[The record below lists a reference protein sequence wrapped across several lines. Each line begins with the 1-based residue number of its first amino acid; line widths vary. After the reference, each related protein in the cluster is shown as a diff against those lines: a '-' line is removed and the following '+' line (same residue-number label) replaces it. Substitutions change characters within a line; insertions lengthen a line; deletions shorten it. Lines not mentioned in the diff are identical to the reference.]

1 MDLMSTLV
9 DLLDRLQ
16 ARPMWPDSE
25 LTKPSAGIA
34 TTADRRAISGEDVP
48 SRNNR
53 ETPTTQCEWPHTEG
67 HCNGQLYAPHR
78 SPLGGGSHTEGQD
91 IPNSTHFPIRITAPQ
106 VMIVSPLSSYYLK
119 GQLAGQ
125 HSKILV
131 DTGSPLSRQ
140 TSGSIW
146 MHWASPQLWNN
157 YTLNSSWQSPAVT
170 AWHSLYT
177 PQVRWKSLPSWS
189 DCGWQYNSNSE
200 LTL

>member
-53 ETPTTQCEWPHTEG
+53 ETPTAQCEWPHTEG

-78 SPLGGGSHTEGQD
+78 SPLGGGSHTEGPGHTQLHTFPDHGYCSTGDDRKPLVIILSEGTVGRSTQQD
-91 IPNSTHFPIRITAPQ
+91 LGWYRVTFVQTDQWEHLDA
-106 VMIVSPLSSYYLK
+106 LSQPSAVK
-119 GQLAGQ
+119 QLYA
-125 HSKILV
+125 
-131 DTGSPLSRQ
+131 
-140 TSGSIW
+140 
-146 MHWASPQLWNN
+146 
-157 YTLNSSWQSPAVT
+157 
-170 AWHSLYT
+170 
-177 PQVRWKSLPSWS
+177 
-189 DCGWQYNSNSE
+189 
-200 LTL
+200 